1 MVLVNSV
8 VCGLEFC
15 ASAAFTYIPP
25 MLLKAGLSEENMS
38 FALGVGP
45 CLGFFIVPW
54 IGRSS
59 DTCRSRFGR
68 RRPFILSL
76 SMLLIIALVI
86 IPYGDSI
93 TAYMTHNEH
102 SIKRIG
108 VLLLIVGAV
117 LLDFTSQ
124 ATLTPCEAL
133 VADATH
139 NTNQQDRGFMVY
151 SFMVSMGGC
160 IGYLITAVDWS
171 SSVIGLYFGSQERS
185 VFSIL
190 VVLFSFTLV
199 LTLFVAQESPLSTRK
214 RLKEPGTGDEE
225 LYTSLIIAQ
234 DTVRQQQQQQQQQI
248 QLIPTQD
255 PGYESDSNPPSNED
269 TADVSTFA
277 ADEFLLSRLSSHTFN
292 IPLTQYTVSFERLDT
307 FCMYLS
313 SRLYR
318 YLPSNLKTLYE
329 MPATLKR
336 LAAAHFLSW
345 TAIMAFNLFFTD
357 FVGQRVYGGN
367 PNAAE
372 FSVERVLFDEGVRMG
387 SWGLLFHCITSAIY
401 AFFIERITA
410 WVGVR
415 RTYAFGMLTFTLSMS
430 CMVFTTNV
438 LLVNLCAAAT
448 GIGYAT
454 LTTIPFLLINKYHD
468 SKEVSWS
475 SVNRASTLVR
485 LPLNYRLGRFPWT
498 CFSPPFH
505 GILNVNLNTLFLYLV
520 DSNTDLVVFGSLGNF
535 LII

>member
-1 MVLVNSV
+1 MQVVLLNSV

-25 MLLKAGLSEENMS
+25 MLLKAGLSEERMS

-45 CLGFFIVPW
+45 FLGFFIVPW

-76 SMLLIIALVI
+76 SLLLIIALII

-93 TAYMTHNEH
+93 TAYMTHNEGKIH
-102 SIKRIG
+102 RIG
-108 VLLLIVGAV
+108 ILLLIIGAV

-171 SSVIGLYFGSQERS
+171 RSFVGLYFGSQERS

-190 VVLFSFTLV
+190 VVLFSFTLA
-199 LTLFVAQESPLSTRK
+199 LTLFVAQEIPYSARK
-214 RLKEPGTGDEE
+214 RKHANPTPVVDEE
-225 LYTSLIIAQ
+225 LYTSLMIAQ
-234 DTVRQQQQQQQQQI
+234 EQSKQQL
-248 QLIPTQD
+248 LIPSPQD
-255 PGYESDSNPPSNED
+255 PGYESEGNEDLGDVITPPSND
-269 TADVSTFA
+269 HLISNLAN
-277 ADEFLLSRLSSHTFN
+277 RTFN
-292 IPLTQYTVSFERLDT
+292 VPLTRYTVSFGRIDT
-307 FCMYLS
+307 FCMYLT
-313 SRLYR
+313 SRFYR

-345 TAIMAFNLFFTD
+345 TAIMAFNLFYTD
-357 FVGQRVYGGN
+357 FVGQRIYRGN
-367 PNAAE
+367 PNAE
-372 FSVERVLFDEGVRMG
+372 EHSVERKLFDEGVRMG
-387 SWGLLFHCITSAIY
+387 SWGLLFHCITSATY
-401 AFFIERITA
+401 AFFIERISA
-410 WVGVR
+410 RLGVR
-415 RTYAFGMLTFTLSMS
+415 MTYAFGMLTFTLSMGF
-430 CMVFTTNV
+430 MVFTTNLV
-438 LLVNLCAAAT
+438 FVNLCAAAT
-448 GIGYAT
+448 GIGFAT
-454 LTTIPFLLINKYHD
+454 LTTIPFLLINTYHD
-468 SKEVSWS
+468 SKEVSS
-475 SVNRASTLVR
+475 YST
-485 LPLNYRLGRFPWT
+485 RF
-498 CFSPPFH
+498 
-505 GILNVNLNTLFLYLV
+505 
-520 DSNTDLVVFGSLGNF
+520 
-535 LII
+535 